1 MRSVGS
7 AAPPMRHG
15 PLSFHGHLRS
25 AEEQLAFHDKYH
37 DRMAR
42 FTGGGTGDKY
52 ALRGGDESHGEFRG
66 QAPDYWAEYA
76 KKLENLGLPRG
87 GVGVSHVECDAE
99 KKSPPPRGTLD
110 SPPGTRYSPRRWE
123 TYSATKSPTR
133 LPEESVLHRLDWL
146 AHERSEPEATDVI
159 NLLRDVEDV
168 LVREESQKRD
178 ETHVEGNTQPTVIDS
193 SSWLPTSRIHDP
205 GRPMGIPPAPPVPKT
220 AATTANNTNNIVDTN
235 LTGTSRYRTAP
246 PATTPTAA
254 PSFQHVSPGASLGA
268 SPALPPR
275 GADWSQMSRYQQME
289 WYRTYYAWMMYY
301 AQYYGSVLAFQE
313 QQQQQ
318 QKEKV
323 PQKNAKNELTSL
335 KELSREYKKL
345 ALEVE
350 RLNQSFRSHAPAKK
364 SVSTQ
369 SALGNELKSKGR
381 HRSSPAHAGEDEYTL
396 YRSEHGH
403 SFLHGAPS
411 HIASA
416 SQDDDDRAI
425 TPERAAAAAS
435 SGGIRLRAVPHRK
448 PLNERENSTHGT
460 PKSNASE
467 NGKAFY
473 GRKSEMPWLLPQ
485 RHSAEEYHT
494 SVAPRPTYRDISWLY
509 KYEESET
516 EEKSQSGTE
525 EGGNWTNDDGERDS
539 DLPVSEERR
548 MPPSHNVRG
557 HERRGERRSS
567 VYERKKKDLEREKP
581 RWCF

>member
-1 MRSVGS
+1 MRSMGA
-7 AAPPMRHG
+7 AAPPMQHG
-15 PLSFHGHLRS
+15 ALLFHGHSRS

-52 ALRGGDESHGEFRG
+52 ALRGRDESNGEFRG

-76 KKLENLGLPRG
+76 RKLENLGLPRG
-87 GVGVSHVECDAE
+87 GVGVSHVEFEAE
-99 KKSPPPRGTLD
+99 TKSPPPRGTLD
-110 SPPGTRYSPRRWE
+110 FPPDTRYSPRRWE
-123 TYSATKSPTR
+123 TYSATKSPVR

-146 AHERSEPEATDVI
+146 AHERSEPDATDVI

-178 ETHVEGNTQPTVIDS
+178 ETHVEESSQPTGIDS
-193 SSWLPTSRIHDP
+193 SSWLPASRTSDP
-205 GRPMGIPPAPPVPKT
+205 GRPMGVPPAPPVPTT
-220 AATTANNTNNIVDTN
+220 AATTANNTNNNVDTN
-235 LTGTSRYRTAP
+235 FTGNIRYRTAP

-254 PSFQHVSPGASLGA
+254 PSFQHLSPGAS
-268 SPALPPR
+268 PAPPSR

-301 AQYYGSVLAFQE
+301 AQYYGSVLAFQ
-313 QQQQQ
+313 QQQ
-318 QKEKV
+318 QKMEKV
-323 PQKNAKNELTSL
+323 PQKNANNELTSL

-350 RLNQSFRSHAPAKK
+350 RLNQSFRSHAPVKK

-381 HRSSPAHAGEDEYTL
+381 RRSSLPHPGEDEYTL

-403 SFLHGAPS
+403 SFLHGAPT
-411 HIASA
+411 HTLSA
-416 SQDDDDRAI
+416 SQDDNGRAA
-425 TPERAAAAAS
+425 TPERAATAAS
-435 SGGIRLRAVPHRK
+435 SGGIRSRAVPQRK
-448 PLNERENSTHGT
+448 SLNERENLTHGT
-460 PKSNASE
+460 PESNESE

-473 GRKSEMPWLLPQ
+473 GRQSEMPWLLPR
-485 RHSAEEYHT
+485 RHSPEEYQT

-525 EGGNWTNDDGERDS
+525 EGGNWKYDDGERDS
-539 DLPVSEERR
+539 DLPVSEGRR

-567 VYERKKKDLEREKP
+567 VYERKKRELEREKP